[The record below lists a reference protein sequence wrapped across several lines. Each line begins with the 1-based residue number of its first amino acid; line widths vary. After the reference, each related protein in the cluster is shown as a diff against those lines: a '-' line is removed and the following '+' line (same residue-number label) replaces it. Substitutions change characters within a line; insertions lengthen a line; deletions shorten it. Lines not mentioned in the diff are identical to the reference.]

1 MKRQLAGYV
10 LVGPRTRSG
19 RARLCARQQHFQRRQ
34 IPSVLPLQGFYY
46 VTLDCV
52 SGVCEGFYFDSFS
65 QPFQKLV
72 LKATPVSSHG
82 FSSSAF
88 QYN

>member
-1 MKRQLAGYV
+1 M
-10 LVGPRTRSG
+10 
-19 RARLCARQQHFQRRQ
+19 
-34 IPSVLPLQGFYY
+34 LPLQGFYY